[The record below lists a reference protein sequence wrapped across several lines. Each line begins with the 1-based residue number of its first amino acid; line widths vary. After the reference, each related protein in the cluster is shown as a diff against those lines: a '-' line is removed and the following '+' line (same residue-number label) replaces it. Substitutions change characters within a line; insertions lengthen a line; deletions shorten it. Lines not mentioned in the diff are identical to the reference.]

1 MLTDGAAN
9 RRGRSLLL
17 SGNAWRRKDVKT
29 MAGGKEFT
37 VSWPSWLQE
46 LLQTFASVR
55 NVHTS
60 CVGGEVIELRAVTM
74 GPFIFM
80 GQTSAQSP

>member
-1 MLTDGAAN
+1 
-9 RRGRSLLL
+9 
-17 SGNAWRRKDVKT
+17 

-37 VSWPSWLQE
+37 VSWPSWIQE

-60 CVGGEVIELRAVTM
+60 CVGDEMTELSAVTM
-74 GPFIFM
+74 AAFILK
-80 GQTSAQSP
+80 GQTSAPPQ